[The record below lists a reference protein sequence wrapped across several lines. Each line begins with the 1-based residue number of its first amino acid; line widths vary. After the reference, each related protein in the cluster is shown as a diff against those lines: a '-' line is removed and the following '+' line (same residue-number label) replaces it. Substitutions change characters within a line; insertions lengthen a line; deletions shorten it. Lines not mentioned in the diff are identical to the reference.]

1 MPPDPDNGK
10 ITIGWR
16 EWMTLPDLEIPA
28 IKAKIDTGARTSTLH
43 AFDIREYE
51 ADGRKMIRFNI
62 RPLQRRKK
70 LILHCT
76 ADLLERRMVSDSGGH
91 RELRYVIRTTV
102 TLGGKSWPIEITLT
116 DRDTLKFRMLLG
128 RTALR
133 GRYLVDPEKSYLTGH
148 SLAKTYRSEEN
159 RKGTT

>member
-1 MPPDPDNGK
+1 VSPDSDTGR

-16 EWMTLPDLEIPA
+16 EWMSLPDLEIPA

-43 AFDIREYE
+43 AFNIEEYDT
-51 ADGRKMIRFNI
+51 DGRKMLHFSV

-70 LILHCT
+70 VILHCT
-76 ADLLERRMVSDSGGH
+76 AVLLEQRMVTDSGGH
-91 RELRYVIRTTV
+91 RELRHVIRTPV

-116 DRDTLKFRMLLG
+116 HRDTLRFRMLLG

-133 GRYLVDPEKSYLTGH
+133 GRYLIDPERSYLTGR
-148 SLAKTYRSEEN
+148 SLAKIYRSDG
-159 RKGTT
+159 RKGTK